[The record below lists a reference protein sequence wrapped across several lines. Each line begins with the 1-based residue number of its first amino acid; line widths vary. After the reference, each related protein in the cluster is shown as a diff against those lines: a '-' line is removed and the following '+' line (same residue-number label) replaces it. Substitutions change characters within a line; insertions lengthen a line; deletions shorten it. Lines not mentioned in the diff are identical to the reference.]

1 MKLTLSLGLI
11 LLSFSA
17 WSNVVCI
24 AEIYDATNGTILV
37 REKISTPYSAL
48 KTRFIITDIGEHYLM
63 QIYSSQNGAM
73 AQDLLQKNITLQQK
87 KITLKTAEHI
97 SILNCTNWNNL

>member
-1 MKLTLSLGLI
+1 MKLTLSLGLA

-24 AEIYDATNGTILV
+24 AEIYDASNNKILI
-37 REKISTPYSAL
+37 REKISTPYAAL
-48 KTRFIITDIGEHYLM
+48 KTRFLINDIGEHYLIQIQSM
-63 QIYSSQNGAM
+63 QTGAVT
-73 AQDLLQKNITLQQK
+73 QDLLQKNITLQQK

-97 SILNCTNWNNL
+97 SILNCTNWNTL

>member
-1 MKLTLSLGLI
+1 MKYILSLGLA
-11 LLSFSA
+11 LLSVSA

-24 AEIYDATNGTILV
+24 AEIYDATNGTILI
-37 REKISTPYSAL
+37 REKISTPYSTL

-63 QIYSSQNGAM
+63 QIYSKNGA
-73 AQDLLQKNITLQQK
+73 AVQDLLQKNITLQQK

-97 SILNCTNWNNL
+97 SILNCTNWNTL